1 MSYIP
6 LTFKIKGKIHP
17 RSQFSA
23 QEDEKLTNLVKLY
36 GDDNW
41 DDISNLMKN
50 RNVRKCKERWFNYLA
65 PNVKNCPWTPEEDF
79 PEVFIRMDENNNCII
94 SGPPDKVN
102 KLKEQIAKIVMEEGS
117 TIDDDKLKS
126 IKSFEFQIQ

>member
-1 MSYIP
+1 MSKP
-6 LTFKIKGKIHP
+6 
-17 RSQFSA
+17 SA
-23 QEDEKLTNLVKLY
+23 NQPTQQNTNNSDDE
-36 GDDNW
+36 
-41 DDISNLMKN
+41 
-50 RNVRKCKERWFNYLA
+50 
-65 PNVKNCPWTPEEDF
+65 PWTPEEDF